1 MFSINWFMADEQL
14 QKYDGIWTGEVTWDT
29 VNFYKDY
36 AGTLSNNENLAGHL
50 QKQIKIEDLPVTVR
64 DDIMRNFRRPEV
76 TEYVSK
82 YKDTMNPIPPIKLE
96 TTWVNYMKKTEFN
109 PLHRH
114 GGLFSFVIFIQI
126 PYDLS
131 EEDKVFPDTPDKK
144 TSRLGFVFNEPLA
157 GPEEITLD
165 VDESFVGKIIL
176 FDAKL
181 PHLVYPFYTSDECRI
196 TASGNV
202 VFAH

>member
-1 MFSINWFMADEQL
+1 MLELYPTMRIC
-14 QKYDGIWTGEVTWDT
+14 
-29 VNFYKDY
+29 
-36 AGTLSNNENLAGHL
+36 GHL

-82 YKDTMNPIPPIKLE
+82 YKDTMNPIPPIKVE

-144 TSRLGFVFNEPLA
+144 TSRLGFVFNEPLVA
-157 GPEEITLD
+157 SEEITLD

>member
-1 MFSINWFMADEQL
+1 MIYVLNKLVHDEQL

-36 AGTLSNNENLAGHL
+36 AGTLSNNENLGHL

-82 YKDTMNPIPPIKLE
+82 YKDTMNPIPPIKVE

-144 TSRLGFVFNEPLA
+144 TSRLGFVFNEPLVA
-157 GPEEITLD
+157 Q
-165 VDESFVGKIIL
+165 K
-176 FDAKL
+176 KL
-181 PHLVYPFYTSDECRI
+181 LWMLMKVLLAR
-196 TASGNV
+196 
-202 VFAH
+202 

>member
-1 MFSINWFMADEQL
+1 M
-14 QKYDGIWTGEVTWDT
+14 
-29 VNFYKDY
+29 
-36 AGTLSNNENLAGHL
+36 
-50 QKQIKIEDLPVTVR
+50 PVTIR
-64 DDIMRNFRRPEV
+64 DDLMKNFKKPEV

-82 YKDTMNPIPPIKLE
+82 YKDTLNPIPPIKLE
-96 TTWVNYMKKTEFN
+96 TTWVNHMKKHEFN

-114 GGLFSFVIFIQI
+114 GGLFSFVVFIQI

-165 VDESFVGKIIL
+165 VDESFIGKMVL

-181 PHLVYPFYTSDECRI
+181 PHIVYPFYTSNECRI

-202 VFAH
+202 VFAP

>member
-1 MFSINWFMADEQL
+1 M

-82 YKDTMNPIPPIKLE
+82 YKDTMNPIPPIKVE

-131 EEDKVFPDTPDKK
+131 EEDKVFPDTPTRRHQGWGSYSMNLLAAQKK
-144 TSRLGFVFNEPLA
+144 LLWMLMKVLLA
-157 GPEEITLD
+157 
-165 VDESFVGKIIL
+165 
-176 FDAKL
+176 
-181 PHLVYPFYTSDECRI
+181 R
-196 TASGNV
+196 
-202 VFAH
+202 